1 MLLRVK
7 MSPDS
12 SRMALEYVKKAA
24 ALLRR
29 SDTIIG
35 FKENF
40 NEIYSIVSKIPD
52 HKDLVEVNVDS
63 LEDWQVTELRTS
75 LIENLKKTQDLT
87 QKLLKTID

>member
-1 MLLRVK
+1 
-7 MSPDS
+7 MSPNS
-12 SRMALEYVKKAA
+12 TRLALEYVKKAA

-29 SDTIIG
+29 SDTILG

-40 NEIYSIVSKIPD
+40 NEISSIIRKIPD
-52 HKDLVEVNVDS
+52 HKDLVEVNFDS

-87 QKLLKTID
+87 QKLLRTID